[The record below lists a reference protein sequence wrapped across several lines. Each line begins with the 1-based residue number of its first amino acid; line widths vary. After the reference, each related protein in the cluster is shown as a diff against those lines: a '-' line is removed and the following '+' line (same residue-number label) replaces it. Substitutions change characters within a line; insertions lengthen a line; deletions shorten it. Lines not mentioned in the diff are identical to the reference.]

1 MRYSMILSLLT
12 SLYTSI
18 SLAEAPKMKDNI
30 FFTINVSCSGQK
42 ECTYNNQS
50 EIPVTVRFQ
59 NLYSKGYYIPLEY
72 IKKTGPSI
80 KLTDRG
86 NKKSM
91 PLKPNLVSWGLKK
104 KMTYIPEGG
113 NIEFTWTLLD
123 RDISQFINDGN
134 LNVDADF
141 KIRTKIYDDKD
152 SEIGDFISMSRLV
165 LKGSNLNEDKR

>member
-1 MRYSMILSLLT
+1 MRYCLILSLLT
-12 SLYTSI
+12 PLYTSI
-18 SLAEAPKMKDNI
+18 SLAENSKMTDNN
-30 FFTINVSCSGQK
+30 FFTISVSCSGQK

-50 EIPVTVRFQ
+50 EIPVIVSFQ
-59 NLYSKGYYIPLEY
+59 NIYSKGYYIPLEY
-72 IKKTGPSI
+72 IKKTGPGI

-91 PLKPNLVSWGLKK
+91 PLKPNLVSWDLKK

-123 RDISQFINDGN
+123 RDISPFINDGS

-141 KIRTKIYDDKD
+141 KIRTKIYDDKEK
-152 SEIGDFISMSRLV
+152 EIGDFISLSKLV
-165 LKGSNLNEDKR
+165 IKGSNLNEDKR